1 MKKYDISPAAFIV
14 VAVLGLTALWF
25 AFVAGWL
32 YLHGQTEEAKDA
44 ALAMGTAS
52 APLAAILA
60 RHRNDPSDAPAGT
73 PADPVTV
80 KTAEQPLEVTPA
92 REPSPAGTAGW
103 LTGPDSGHADLLLLL
118 VIITGVFVGGFL
130 LHLAL
135 T

>member
-1 MKKYDISPAAFIV
+1 MSKYDISPAAFIV
-14 VAVLGLTALWF
+14 VLVLGLTALWF

-60 RHRNDPSDAPAGT
+60 RHRNDPAPAGT
-73 PADPVTV
+73 PADPVNV

-92 REPSPAGTAGW
+92 HAESDAPGW
-103 LTGPDSGHADLLLLL
+103 LAD
-118 VIITGVFVGGFL
+118 
-130 LHLAL
+130 AP
-135 T
+135 